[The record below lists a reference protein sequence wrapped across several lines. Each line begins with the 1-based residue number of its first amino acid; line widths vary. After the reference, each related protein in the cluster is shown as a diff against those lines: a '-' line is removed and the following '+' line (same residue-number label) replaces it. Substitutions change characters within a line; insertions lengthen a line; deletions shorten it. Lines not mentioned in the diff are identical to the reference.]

1 MIKKYVMS
9 SIGYEKKNKS
19 FENRANFAILTTI
32 SLLTITPPLYPL
44 CHKTNLNFIRPQRN
58 RISKIFVILR
68 FLISGRFDEYF
79 SCLSNT

>member
-32 SLLTITPPLYPL
+32 SLLTITPLSTPYVIKQTLIL
-44 CHKTNLNFIRPQRN
+44 
-58 RISKIFVILR
+58 FVPDETE
-68 FLISGRFDEYF
+68 FLKF
-79 SCLSNT
+79 SLFYDF